1 MAQSFARG
9 ERFTLRRAVQRA
21 AADPAAASYLR
32 RISMPLF
39 ALNHGPSTSAEW
51 RERIAKLQAEAE
63 QAKRELGEA
72 RQARADA
79 DAPAQPAL
87 PIRSPQIVD
96 QLVRRHEVGSKAGL
110 NRSFRQGHAEM
121 SFAHARQPQKDYVA
135 GLVNESQCAQFPDL
149 ALIDGRLKA
158 KLKLIEIFDEW
169 QMRQLETRP

>member
-1 MAQSFARG
+1 
-9 ERFTLRRAVQRA
+9 
-21 AADPAAASYLR
+21 
-32 RISMPLF
+32 MPLF

-121 SFAHARQPQKDYVA
+121 SFAHARRPRNIMPIV
-135 GLVNESQCAQFPDL
+135 
-149 ALIDGRLKA
+149 GR
-158 KLKLIEIFDEW
+158 
-169 QMRQLETRP
+169 P